1 MNLFTQIFFAPDI
14 SQIIKNIFNEELIEK
29 IINQSINVVIIIFL
43 MFITIKFGNSII
55 KKFVQRQIDSKLS
68 FTMDQQKAMTIG
80 EVLKSLLKYVVY
92 FIGIGVMLS
101 SLITNIPTGL
111 VTAGGFAIGI
121 GAQSLVKDLING
133 FFILF
138 EDQFG
143 VGDHVTIGRFTGIV
157 ETIGIRNTSIRDFT
171 GDLHLLSNGTILE
184 VTNHSRGNISFI
196 VDVEIAYEENVED
209 ALKVIER
216 ACRKFEES
224 NEEDV
229 MEPTEVLGVTV
240 LGASGVTIRVLGK
253 SKPLRQWAME
263 RELRKEIKIALDN
276 DGIEIPYP
284 KTQIIK

>member
-68 FTMDQQKAMTIG
+68 FSMDQQKAMTIG

-101 SLITNIPTGL
+101 SLITNVPAGL
-111 VTAGGFAIGI
+111 VTAGGFAVGI

-157 ETIGIRNTSIRDFT
+157 ETIGIRNTGIRDFT

-184 VTNHSRGNISFI
+184 VTNHSRGNISFF

-216 ACRKFEES
+216 TCKRFEEA
-224 NEEDV
+224 NDEDV
-229 MEPTEVLGVTV
+229 MEPIQVLGVTA
-240 LGASGVTIRVLGK
+240 LAASGVSIRVLGK
-253 SKPLRQWAME
+253 ARPLKQWAME
-263 RELRKEIKIALDN
+263 RELRKEIKISLDSE
-276 DGIEIPYP
+276 GIEIPYP

>member
-68 FTMDQQKAMTIG
+68 FSMDQQKAMTIG

-101 SLITNIPTGL
+101 SLITNVPAGL

-184 VTNHSRGNISFI
+184 VTNHSRGNISFF
-196 VDVEIAYEENVED
+196 VDVEIAYEENVEG

-216 ACRKFEES
+216 TCKRFEES
-224 NEEDV
+224 NSEDV
-229 MEPTEVLGVTV
+229 MEPIQVLGVTA
-240 LGASGVTIRVLGK
+240 LGASGISIRVLGK
-253 SKPLRQWAME
+253 ARPLKQWAME
-263 RELRKEIKIALDN
+263 RELRKEIKISLDSE
-276 DGIEIPYP
+276 GIEIPYP